1 MIEALSEKVET
12 GIFRCETGIGQA
24 IAEVRVGTA
33 AILTTS
39 ELRALQMRSEL
50 ICAQNSVPGQTGLTG
65 FDDMTFAPVVDPAL
79 TTDARN
85 VECIASRAIGIICA
99 GIRGKTPNR
108 EGATVPMRLVV
119 RQSKAIP
126 KQPYQKENIPM
137 TKYLS
142 ALALSAALAATG
154 AAAQDTLTIS
164 VYSFAQ
170 DAFKEAL
177 YDPFEEIC
185 GCELV
190 IETGNSIERMA
201 KIEANAADPVIDMAV
216 ISSHDALSLAQKGL
230 LQPLDTSRLSSFNK
244 LYPAAQDPLGDNMAV
259 GYTFYASSI
268 VYREDLVSIESWSD
282 LLGDELAGN
291 VSLPNI
297 TGTQGPLTL
306 MMLDKVAGGDASDF
320 ASTIS
325 AIGEHA
331 DDIVTFYSRSSELAQ
346 LMNQEEVIAAP
357 VGRFAWSR
365 FKSSPLPFA
374 WADPAEGQAGGMN
387 VMIMTANNGNEELA
401 YQLMDYWLS
410 TEVQTRIAEA
420 LIDSPANMEVVVSAA
435 VAENLTYG
443 AELINSLNILDPAA
457 IIANRDAW
465 VDQWNSEV
473 IR

>member
-1 MIEALSEKVET
+1 MIRKLSLV
-12 GIFRCETGIGQA
+12 
-24 IAEVRVGTA
+24 A
-33 AILTTS
+33 A
-39 ELRALQMRSEL
+39 
-50 ICAQNSVPGQTGLTG
+50 
-65 FDDMTFAPVVDPAL
+65 
-79 TTDARN
+79 
-85 VECIASRAIGIICA
+85 
-99 GIRGKTPNR
+99 
-108 EGATVPMRLVV
+108 
-119 RQSKAIP
+119 
-126 KQPYQKENIPM
+126 
-137 TKYLS
+137 
-142 ALALSAALAATG
+142 SAAFAATG
-154 AAAQDTLTIS
+154 ATAQEKLTIS

-170 DAFKEAL
+170 DAYKEAL

-190 IETGNSIERMA
+190 IETGNSVERMA

-216 ISSHDALSLAQKGL
+216 ISSHDALSLAQKSL
-230 LQPLDTSRLSSFNK
+230 LQSLDTSKLGSFDK

-268 VYREDLVSIESWSD
+268 VYREDLVSIESWAD
-282 LLGDELAGN
+282 LLGDKLAGN
-291 VSLPNI
+291 VSLPNV

-306 MMLDKVAGGDASDF
+306 MMLDKAAGGDASDF
-320 ASTIS
+320 TGTIS
-325 AIGEHA
+325 AIGESA

-374 WADPAEGQAGGMN
+374 WADPVEGQAGGMN

-401 YQLMDYWLS
+401 YKLMDYWLS

-420 LIDSPANMEVVVSAA
+420 LIDSPANMEVVVSDD

-465 VDQWNSEV
+465 VDQWNTEV